1 MTKMTM
7 VVLIAVSLVG
17 CKKKKAEEAA
27 ATASGSAAMGSAMG
41 SATEQAA
48 GSAAAGSAA
57 AGSATTGSAT
67 MTGSAAAA
75 GDSAKE
81 LALDAPMDAG
91 NGVMLTFSKKETA
104 KGGDNQPPTY
114 QHKVVAKCG
123 GKDVVVIDRTD
134 EGGDGKVSVEQQPG
148 KAIVTM
154 NVHIAREG
162 EIADEKEAAQ
172 LDLATCA
179 VAKQ

>member
-67 MTGSAAAA
+67 MAGSAASGAPN
-75 GDSAKE
+75 E
-81 LALDAPMDAG
+81 LALDTPMDAG
-91 NGVMLTFSKKETA
+91 NGVMLTFTKKETA

>member
-7 VVLIAVSLVG
+7 VVLIAVSIVG

-41 SATEQAA
+41 SATEAAA

-57 AGSATTGSAT
+57 AGSGEAGSA
-67 MTGSAAAA
+67 MMAGSAAPA
-75 GDSAKE
+75 GGAKE

-148 KAIVTM
+148 KATVIM

-179 VAKQ
+179 VTKQ